1 MMTPDMR
8 LENHLRV
15 CAKGRLRAW
24 SVADLGDLI
33 GTSNRETRRMI
44 LELVADG
51 CPIGSHPDHG
61 VFWIVDR
68 ADLDLAERALM
79 EPSKRL
85 ARRARRLRRNCRR
98 VLGCRDLPGMRD

>member
-15 CAKGRLRAW
+15 CAAGRLRAW
-24 SVADLGDLI
+24 SVADLGDLL
-33 GTSNRETRRMI
+33 GTSDRETRRLI
-44 LELVADG
+44 EGLVRAG
-51 CPIGSHPDHG
+51 RPIGSHPDHG

-79 EPSKRL
+79 EPAKRL
-85 ARRARRLRRNCRR
+85 ARRARRLRKNCRR
-98 VLGCRDLPGMRD
+98 VLGVQDLPGL